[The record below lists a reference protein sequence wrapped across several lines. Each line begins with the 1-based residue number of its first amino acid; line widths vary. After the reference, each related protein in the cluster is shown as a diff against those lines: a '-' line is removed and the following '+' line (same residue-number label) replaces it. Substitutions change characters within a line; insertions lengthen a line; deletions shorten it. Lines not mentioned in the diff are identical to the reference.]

1 MTDSDRDSQGF
12 YKLRRTY
19 SELFKKTNY
28 LAKGVKVV
36 QNRITEYDIRS
47 SNTSILREAYKLRVS
62 TLDALEALPGR
73 DRKVI
78 IGKMI
83 RNDKSL
89 QKVIST
95 GVVEAKRKL
104 FQANGIQDAEVLSI
118 KNDAVFIIGRKLR
131 QTVFGAIEFRPKN
144 VYSVYLNIEKIEFYY
159 DKARDTVDVKGV
171 RDSVVEDPD
180 QQSGMIRFFATVMRY
195 LMFDQRDKLR
205 KYLIDF
211 SNAYKEKTLPV
222 QYYKEFNEYNIY
234 RTMMETEGFSFNM
247 TVAGDKDKDIINGVY
262 NYKRFVLPLIQEY
275 I

>member
-28 LAKGVKVV
+28 LAKGIKVV

-47 SNTSILREAYKLRVS
+47 SNTSILREAHKLRVS

-95 GVVEAKRKL
+95 GVIEAKRKL

-247 TVAGDKDKDIINGVY
+247 TVAGDKDKGIINGVY